1 MEGAREGPTDVGGVA
16 GRRIGLGIVLLAE
29 GEYTVAEGVGSGPL
43 DDCTARLSDSTFA
56 LRTAAAAAALA
67 AAFETSDS
75 LSPTH
80 VLANHRPPAMPLIS
94 RFAVRQRRGLFL
106 LLSSGMMG
114 AKPVPILG
122 GGWTGKGLDGR
133 G

>member
-1 MEGAREGPTDVGGVA
+1 MEGAREGPTDVDGVA
-16 GRRIGLGIVLLAE
+16 GRRIGLGMVLLDE
-29 GEYTVAEGVGSGPL
+29 GGYTGAEGVESEPV

-67 AAFETSDS
+67 AAVAKSDS

-94 RFAVRQRRGLFL
+94 RFAMRQRRGLFL
-106 LLSSGMMG
+106 LLSSGMTG